1 MSKSHILVCYQK
13 QELFSLMILVL
24 LLISLNLI
32 IILGPQR
39 LVDFTDFFPMGDSV
53 ELIPY
58 ILFKKY
64 QTINLNDAIFK
75 AKRIIKQLSLKAIL
89 VYYFVEVGTLN
100 QF

>member
-1 MSKSHILVCYQK
+1 MKFAEVPYTSLSSKTRAFL
-13 QELFSLMILVL
+13 ILVL

-53 ELIPY
+53 ELIPC
-58 ILFKKY
+58 ILFEKY

-75 AKRIIKQLSLKAIL
+75 TKR
-89 VYYFVEVGTLN
+89 LN
-100 QF
+100 S